1 MGPKFV
7 FASFIFREKDGLGQG
22 HLKKKKA
29 GSTACNNN
37 YMHIERWGSKTH
49 SHHEGWM
56 LGGWI
61 GEKNSITNS
70 TMLFLS

>member
-22 HLKKKKA
+22 QIKEKEEEG

-37 YMHIERWGSKTH
+37 YVHIEWWGSKTH
-49 SHHEGWM
+49 IHDEVCM
-56 LGGWI
+56 LGGWVDRGKKI
-61 GEKNSITNS
+61 HSYPVT
-70 TMLFLS
+70 